1 MSLANFEDWIYS
13 KYFPQVSSK
22 CGDIDMESQF
32 SQSLFSMLFTLEFG
46 LFSYIYLTFLIFL
59 ERFIIPLLT
68 IENVFVCC
76 SGKTISMALIGM
88 HLAEGVQ
95 SPGPVESIVL
105 GSLKQEHIGKILEE
119 TKDLSQS
126 VQDLLKLK
134 PGTEQMKLFI
144 EEVFNITKEV
154 FHEQF
159 VPHLKHV
166 WTLKKRLEQWML
178 VKSKEIL

>member
-1 MSLANFEDWIYS
+1 
-13 KYFPQVSSK
+13 
-22 CGDIDMESQF
+22 MESQF

-88 HLAEGVQ
+88 HLDTTGVQ

-105 GSLKQEHIGKILEE
+105 GSLKQEHIGKIFWRKQ
-119 TKDLSQS
+119 KDLSRPS
-126 VQDLLKLK
+126 L
-134 PGTEQMKLFI
+134 
-144 EEVFNITKEV
+144 
-154 FHEQF
+154 
-159 VPHLKHV
+159 
-166 WTLKKRLEQWML
+166 
-178 VKSKEIL
+178 S